1 MKRFSQLKPTSWGDT
16 PIIQRPPSQIFLW
29 AAPTKGAGTP
39 GTGTFVRHAQRKPG
53 SAE

>member
-1 MKRFSQLKPTSWGDT
+1 MTTNPQTTL
-16 PIIQRPPSQIFLW
+16 IQRPPSQIFLW
-29 AAPTKGAGTP
+29 AALAKGAP